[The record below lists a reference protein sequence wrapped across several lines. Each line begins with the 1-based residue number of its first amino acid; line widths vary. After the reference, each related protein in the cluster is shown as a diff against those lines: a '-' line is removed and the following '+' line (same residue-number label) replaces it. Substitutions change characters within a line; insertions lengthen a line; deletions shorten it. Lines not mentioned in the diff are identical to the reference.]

1 MGKGH
6 GANPRL
12 GLKFSEYIQCP
23 LHGYAH
29 AASAKLDGW
38 YHSLRTELLKESL
51 GYTYACRELVI
62 RFIVGRLIVHRAP
75 PCCMAC
81 MALMTASLLNRH
93 FRGPTRMTGI
103 RP

>member
-12 GLKFSEYIQCP
+12 CLKLSEYLKCP
-23 LHGYAH
+23 LRGYAH
-29 AASAKLDGW
+29 AATAKLDRW
-38 YHSLRTELLKESL
+38 YHSFRAKLLEEPLGYVETGRELLV
-51 GYTYACRELVI
+51 CFVI
-62 RFIVGRLIVHRAP
+62 GCLIVHRAP
-75 PCCMAC
+75 PSCMAC